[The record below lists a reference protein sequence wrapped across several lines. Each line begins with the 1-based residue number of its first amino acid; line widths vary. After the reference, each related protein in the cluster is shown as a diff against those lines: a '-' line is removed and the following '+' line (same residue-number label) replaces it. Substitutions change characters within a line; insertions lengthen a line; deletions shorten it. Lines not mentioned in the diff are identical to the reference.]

1 MGLAVLWPTFRAKS
15 GGAVAQAAVWFGALP
30 LGVGLRSVERR
41 MASIFDILLYNVVA
55 FLAVLT
61 VIVAV
66 HEAGHYLVAR
76 WCRVRVHAFSI
87 GFGPELFGWTDR
99 NGTRFKISAL
109 PLGGYVRMAGG
120 LNNGTPEAEAAGETG
135 FPNRPVW
142 QRALIIFAG
151 PLANFIFAFIILFG
165 MGLALDRAV
174 RPAMVG
180 SFTENSAAANT
191 GLMEGDLILAV
202 EGRRT
207 ESFRAL
213 SRIMALHTGG
223 TLPLPAER
231 AGERFDVNIEPTET
245 MIDTATGPVRVF
257 RLGIVAPEEV
267 ELVSAGPIGAAGHA
281 VRMQVEITGMV
292 FRGLGQ
298 VVTGRR
304 PVSELEGPVGISQH
318 VAEAS
323 RSGVLQILQLM
334 IFLNMII
341 GLMNLLP
348 IPVLDGGHLVFLLYE
363 AVFRRPLPSRVM
375 EVALI
380 IGLGLIL
387 TQFVYVT
394 VQDLTPQKVP
404 IPGLVVAQ

>member
-1 MGLAVLWPTFRAKS
+1 
-15 GGAVAQAAVWFGALP
+15 
-30 LGVGLRSVERR
+30 

-213 SRIMALHTGG
+213 SRIMAL
-223 TLPLPAER
+223 
-231 AGERFDVNIEPTET
+231 
-245 MIDTATGPVRVF
+245 
-257 RLGIVAPEEV
+257 
-267 ELVSAGPIGAAGHA
+267 
-281 VRMQVEITGMV
+281 
-292 FRGLGQ
+292 
-298 VVTGRR
+298 
-304 PVSELEGPVGISQH
+304 
-318 VAEAS
+318 
-323 RSGVLQILQLM
+323 
-334 IFLNMII
+334 
-341 GLMNLLP
+341 
-348 IPVLDGGHLVFLLYE
+348 
-363 AVFRRPLPSRVM
+363 
-375 EVALI
+375 
-380 IGLGLIL
+380 
-387 TQFVYVT
+387 
-394 VQDLTPQKVP
+394 
-404 IPGLVVAQ
+404 